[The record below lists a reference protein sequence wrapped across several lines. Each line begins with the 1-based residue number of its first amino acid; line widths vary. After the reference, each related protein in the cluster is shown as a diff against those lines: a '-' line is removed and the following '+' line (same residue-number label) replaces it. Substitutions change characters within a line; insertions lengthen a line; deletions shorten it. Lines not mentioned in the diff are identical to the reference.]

1 MTEKNIEIKSS
12 KSYLILSIV
21 VLITGMILF
30 YYYSDVRLFY
40 RVIGMISVVIFS
52 AFIAYQS
59 DFGKLVYS
67 YVTDSKVEL
76 IKLIFRR
83 NKAPKTAQKLKKHSQ
98 HYFRQ
103 LPKSGSDPDFAFQ
116 HRLEAFFFH
125 AAHLVYD
132 KVSLAA
138 QRPPLFK
145 RL

>member
-12 KSYLILSIV
+12 NSYLILSIV

-76 IKLIFRR
+76 KKVTWPTKQETTQTTLGVIFVVIVVGI
-83 NKAPKTAQKLKKHSQ
+83 L
-98 HYFRQ
+98 
-103 LPKSGSDPDFAFQ
+103 LW
-116 HRLEAFFFH
+116 
-125 AAHLVYD
+125 
-132 KVSLAA
+132 
-138 QRPPLFK
+138 LFDM
-145 RL
+145 LLGWAIGTLYGVT

>member
-1 MTEKNIEIKSS
+1 MTEKNIETKSS
-12 KSYLILSIV
+12 KSYLILSIG

-76 IKLIFRR
+76 KKVTWPTKQETTQTTLGVIFVVIIVGI
-83 NKAPKTAQKLKKHSQ
+83 L
-98 HYFRQ
+98 
-103 LPKSGSDPDFAFQ
+103 LW
-116 HRLEAFFFH
+116 
-125 AAHLVYD
+125 
-132 KVSLAA
+132 
-138 QRPPLFK
+138 LFDM
-145 RL
+145 LLGWAIGTLYGVA